1 MRLECRREVLESLLG
16 EMPNEKSDEMGIPSY
31 LHRNPLIAWLVARRM
46 RTVLGF
52 VDLWRC
58 PTVLDFGC
66 GVGMLLL
73 QTPPQSLRYIG
84 LDILLTPAETFFE
97 AHGRD
102 DFELLEAEGWA
113 ENVKDGTLDYVV
125 AQEVLEHVDDVP
137 QTIEVFRRKLKPSGR
152 LIVSGPTENFLYRL
166 GRWIAGFSGDYHHRD
181 IYDIMCYIESA
192 GYTCARR
199 TWLPLPGQLA
209 LFIVSDYRPTQDKAA
224 K

>member
-1 MRLECRREVLESLLG
+1 MRWAFHLIC
-16 EMPNEKSDEMGIPSY
+16 IAI
-31 LHRNPLIAWLVARRM
+31 PLIAWLVARRM

-73 QTPPQSLRYIG
+73 QTPPHSFRYIG
-84 LDILLTPAETFFE
+84 LDILLTPAELSSRLTD
-97 AHGRD
+97 GD

-113 ENVKDGTLDYVV
+113 KHVNDGTLDYVV

-152 LIVSGPTENFLYRL
+152 LIVSGPTENSLYRL
-166 GRWIAGFSGDYHHRD
+166 GRWTAGFLGRLPPPRHLRHH
-181 IYDIMCYIESA
+181 
-192 GYTCARR
+192 G
-199 TWLPLPGQLA
+199 LH
-209 LFIVSDYRPTQDKAA
+209 
-224 K
+224 